1 MQADGFYPSKKIRQR
16 GNRYWVELNLWP
28 FVGVLMVLLTVFMFA
43 FTPSNI
49 CDRRI
54 RADIPV
60 MRHSV
65 PLPNSVKEDAI
76 YIHILRDQALYLGN
90 SRPVV
95 EELGPEIQKRI
106 INGSEKRIY
115 LEVDSRVRY
124 GFVKQVLE
132 QIQDAKIQNVTF
144 IAKSDPI

>member
-1 MQADGFYPSKKIRQR
+1 MIVAS
-16 GNRYWVELNLWP
+16 
-28 FVGVLMVLLTVFMFA
+28 VLIFPLCGILFL
-43 FTPSNI
+43 
-49 CDRRI
+49 
-54 RADIPV
+54 
-60 MRHSV
+60 
-65 PLPNSVKEDAI
+65 LPNSVKEDAI

-144 IAKSDPI
+144 IAKK